1 MNQQIILI
9 MGIVKYLY
17 LSSCTFYQYSKLRN
31 ERNNSIKKILIEI
44 VAIIIC
50 AIEYAILVNKINS
63 IYINIINIMTQCLAC
78 KYFYNDTNNRL
89 IITSIL
95 IASALTHINFVIAA
109 FVENCLRMEI
119 SEIKDYNILNFILAM
134 IIATIINISMFKIK
148 RINKGLQ
155 FLKEKANNEYLDIIM
170 INISIGVIV
179 IYSLFGTYYGDV
191 TIHIL
196 ATFVI
201 LAIIMLIMTYKTI
214 ALAYKQKQLEKNLAE
229 DDEIIKQKDAEI
241 ESLSKEKFEI
251 SKVSHEFEKRIK
263 ALELK
268 ATSNM
273 NMEVS
278 EDNDLMKQI
287 NNLSKEYSKKLKQI
301 KGSDK
306 LKKTEVAEIDNMFE
320 YLQNECE
327 KSNIE
332 FYLNINCDV
341 NNMID
346 KVIAK
351 NKLET
356 LIGDL
361 GTDAI
366 HAVNM
371 SKNNYKSIVTI
382 IDKHEDIYLISMSDT
397 GVEFKIDTLLK
408 LGLEPATTHKEDGG
422 SGIGYI
428 TTFETLNETK
438 ASLIIEEKNNESE
451 NEYTKTITV
460 KFDGR
465 NEYKIISYR
474 ADEIRKKQKDSR
486 IKVENI
492 KNSDNI

>member
-1 MNQQIILI
+1 M
-9 MGIVKYLY
+9 
-17 LSSCTFYQYSKLRN
+17 
-31 ERNNSIKKILIEI
+31 E
-44 VAIIIC
+44 AI
-50 AIEYAILVNKINS
+50 
-63 IYINIINIMTQCLAC
+63 IINIMKTLYLNCFIT
-78 KYFYNDTNNRL
+78 YTFYKIREVNIEEKEQLLKVVVYIVFETIICSLLNNKISGVYL
-89 IITSIL
+89 IIISFLLQCFTCRALERFNTKSLITSVL
-95 IASALTHINFVIAA
+95 ISNAIVHINFVIAA
-109 FVENCLRMEI
+109 FTENCIRMPLGNLKE
-119 SEIKDYNILNFILAM
+119 YNILNFVLIM
-134 IIATIINISMFKIK
+134 IISTFINIAMFKIR
-148 RINKGLQ
+148 RINKGFQ
-155 FLKEKANNEYLDIIM
+155 FLKEKINNEYLDIIM
-170 INISIGVIV
+170 INISIGVIF

-191 TIHIL
+191 TIHIMV
-196 ATFVI
+196 TFLIVSVI
-201 LAIIMLIMTYKTI
+201 MIVMISKTI

-229 DDEIIKQKDAEI
+229 DDKIIKQKDAEI

-268 ATSNM
+268 AISNM

-278 EDNDLMKQI
+278 EENDLMKQI
-287 NNLSKEYSKKLKQI
+287 NNLSKEYSTKLKQI

-438 ASLIIEEKNNESE
+438 ASLIIEEKNNEAE

-465 NEYKIISYR
+465 NEYKIISYK

-486 IKVENI
+486 IIVENI

>member
-1 MNQQIILI
+1 MNQKTLIL
-9 MGIVKYLY
+9 MGIIKCIYITGC
-17 LSSCTFYQYSKLRN
+17 SFFQYTKLRN
-31 ERNNSIKKILIEI
+31 EKMINIRKNLIEI
-44 VAIIIC
+44 IATIIC
-50 AIEYAILVNKINS
+50 ILEYGVLLKKINS
-63 IYINIINIMTQCLAC
+63 LYLNIINIITQCLAC
-78 KYFYNDTNNRL
+78 KIFDNENSKS
-89 IITSIL
+89 IISSIL
-95 IASALTHINFVIAA
+95 ISNSIVYINFVIAA
-109 FVENCLRMEI
+109 FIE
-119 SEIKDYNILNFILAM
+119 NFIRMPLGNLKEHDVLNL
-134 IIATIINISMFKIK
+134 ILIIVIATFINIAMFKIK
-148 RINKGLQ
+148 RINKGFQ
-155 FLKEKANNEYLDIIM
+155 FLKEKINNEYLDIIM
-170 INISIGVIV
+170 INISIGVII
-179 IYSLFGTYYGDV
+179 IYSLFGTYYGDM
-191 TIHIL
+191 TIHL
-196 ATFVI
+196 MVTFLIVSVI
-201 LAIIMLIMTYKTI
+201 MIVMISKTI

-229 DDEIIKQKDAEI
+229 DDKIIKQKDAEI

-251 SKVSHEFEKRIK
+251 SKESHEFEKRIK

-278 EDNDLMKQI
+278 EENDLMKQI
-287 NNLSKEYSKKLKQI
+287 NNLSKEYSTKLKQI

-366 HAVNM
+366 HAVNI

-382 IDKHEDIYLISMSDT
+382 IDKQEDIYLISMSDT

>member
-1 MNQQIILI
+1 MIKEIIL
-9 MGIVKYLY
+9 MCLKYL
-17 LSSCTFYQYSKLRN
+17 
-31 ERNNSIKKILIEI
+31 
-44 VAIIIC
+44 
-50 AIEYAILVNKINS
+50 
-63 IYINIINIMTQCLAC
+63 IINIMIYVVDFKIINEDLKNKKTIVKIVISSVLTSIIYVIV
-78 KYFYNDTNNRL
+78 KKLTNNNVFPIISSYIFQILLMRL
-89 IITSIL
+89 YIYEICENIITINLLSNAIVYFLFGCGVIVDFIPHTILKINSNFINLAFILMMESIL
-95 IASALTHINFVIAA
+95 IYLVFKPKRLKKGIYSINKKT
-109 FVENCLRMEI
+109 
-119 SEIKDYNILNFILAM
+119 KDFYVD
-134 IIATIINISMFKIK
+134 IIIINISALVIL
-148 RINKGLQ
+148 I
-155 FLKEKANNEYLDIIM
+155 YLLFGNFYGNITIYIWCSLILISIIM
-170 INISIGVIV
+170 I
-179 IYSLFGTYYGDV
+179 
-191 TIHIL
+191 
-196 ATFVI
+196 
-201 LAIIMLIMTYKTI
+201 IMIYKTI

-229 DDEIIKQKDAEI
+229 DDEIIKQKDAKI

-263 ALELK
+263 ALEFK

-278 EDNDLMKQI
+278 EENDLMKQI
-287 NNLSKEYSKKLKQI
+287 NNLSKEYSTKLKQI

-341 NNMID
+341 NNMIN

-382 IDKHEDIYLISMSDT
+382 IDKQENIYLISMSDT
-397 GVEFKIDTLLK
+397 GVEFKVDTLLK

>member
-1 MNQQIILI
+1 MEDLIVIIIKTLYI
-9 MGIVKYLY
+9 NVFVLYMFYRMKDIKELETKQIVKL
-17 LSSCTFYQYSKLRN
+17 
-31 ERNNSIKKILIEI
+31 LISLI
-44 VAIIIC
+44 IGSIIC
-50 AIEYAILVNKINS
+50 CIISYNVNNAYAL
-63 IYINIINIMTQCLAC
+63 IINFFIQCLMC
-78 KYFYNDTNNRL
+78 KFVETQNKRSLVTSVL
-89 IITSIL
+89 ISN
-95 IASALTHINFVIAA
+95 AFVHINFVIAA
-109 FVENCLRMEI
+109 FIENCIRMPLENLK
-119 SEIKDYNILNFILAM
+119 EYNILNFVLIM
-134 IIATIINISMFKIK
+134 IISTFINIAMFKIR
-148 RINKGLQ
+148 RINKGFQ
-155 FLKEKANNEYLDIIM
+155 FLKEKINNEYLDIIM
-170 INISIGVIV
+170 INISIGVIF
-179 IYSLFGTYYGDV
+179 IYSLFGTYYGDM
-191 TIHIL
+191 TIHL
-196 ATFVI
+196 MVTFLIVSVI
-201 LAIIMLIMTYKTI
+201 MIVMISKTI

-229 DDEIIKQKDAEI
+229 DDEIIKQKDVEI
-241 ESLSKEKFEI
+241 DNLSKEKFEI

-268 ATSNM
+268 AISNM

-278 EDNDLMKQI
+278 EENDLMKQI
-287 NNLSKEYSKKLKQI
+287 NNLSKEYSTKLKQI

-332 FYLNINCDV
+332 IYLNINCDV

-382 IDKHEDIYLISMSDT
+382 IDKQEDIYLISMSDT

-465 NEYKIISYR
+465 NEYRIISYR
-474 ADEIRKKQKDSR
+474 ADEIRKKQKDNR
-486 IKVENI
+486 IIVE

>member
-1 MNQQIILI
+1 MEEIIMTVLKTVYIYMSVIYMFYRIRGIKNRKVIMSIVGVIIGAFLCYIINKNITNEYELI
-9 MGIVKYLY
+9 VSFFI
-17 LSSCTFYQYSKLRN
+17 QYILC
-31 ERNNSIKKILIEI
+31 KILDME
-44 VAIIIC
+44 
-50 AIEYAILVNKINS
+50 NKNA
-63 IYINIINIMTQCLAC
+63 M
-78 KYFYNDTNNRL
+78 
-89 IITSIL
+89 ITSVLLSNAIV
-95 IASALTHINFVIAA
+95 HINFVIAA
-109 FVENCLRMEI
+109 FIENCIRMLLGNLKEY
-119 SEIKDYNILNFILAM
+119 DILNLIL
-134 IIATIINISMFKIK
+134 IIAIATFINIAMFKIR
-148 RINKGLQ
+148 RINKGFQ
-155 FLKEKANNEYLDIIM
+155 FLKEKINNEYLDIIM
-170 INISIGVIV
+170 INISIGVIF

-191 TIHIL
+191 TIHIMV
-196 ATFVI
+196 TFLIVS
-201 LAIIMLIMTYKTI
+201 LIMIVMISKTI

-229 DDEIIKQKDAEI
+229 DDEIIKQKDAKI

-263 ALELK
+263 ALEFK

-273 NMEVS
+273 NMEIS
-278 EDNDLMKQI
+278 EENDLMKQI
-287 NNLSKEYSKKLKQI
+287 NNLSKEYSTKLKQI

-382 IDKHEDIYLISMSDT
+382 IDKKEDIYSISMSDT
-397 GVEFKIDTLLK
+397 GVEFKVDTLLK

>member
-1 MNQQIILI
+1 MEKAVIISIMKNIYINAAVIYMFYKIRGIKRIKLKSWQIIILI
-9 MGIVKYLY
+9 IGILVGAVCSFFINK
-17 LSSCTFYQYSKLRN
+17 N
-31 ERNNSIKKILIEI
+31 VNNSY
-44 VAIIIC
+44 AIIVSFIIQCIIC
-50 AIEYAILVNKINS
+50 KIIDKDNSKSIIMSVMVSSAII
-63 IYINIINIMTQCLAC
+63 
-78 KYFYNDTNNRL
+78 R
-89 IITSIL
+89 
-95 IASALTHINFVIAA
+95 INFVIAA
-109 FVENCLRMEI
+109 VVENFIRVLLRLKDFDVLNLILIIII
-119 SEIKDYNILNFILAM
+119 SAIFNIN
-134 IIATIINISMFKIK
+134 MFRIK

-155 FLKEKANNEYLDIIM
+155 FLKEKINNEYLGIII
-170 INISIGVIV
+170 INMSVFVIFA
-179 IYSLFGTYYGDV
+179 YSLFGQYNTE
-191 TIHIL
+191 TSIHIMV
-196 ATFVI
+196 TFAIVS
-201 LAIIMLIMTYKTI
+201 IIMLAMTSKTI

-278 EDNDLMKQI
+278 EENDLMKQI
-287 NNLSKEYSKKLKQI
+287 NNLSKEYSTKLKQI

-382 IDKHEDIYLISMSDT
+382 IDKQEDIYLISMSDT

-486 IKVENI
+486 IIVENI

>member
-1 MNQQIILI
+1 MKIFFDLILI
-9 MGIVKYLY
+9 KSLY
-17 LSSCTFYQYSKLRN
+17 MNIFTFYVFIKLRN
-31 ERNNSIKKILIEI
+31 EKNIGFKEILIM
-44 VAIIIC
+44 AISAIMGVGVYIIFN
-50 AIEYAILVNKINS
+50 NKINN
-63 IYINIINIMTQCLAC
+63 IYILVIN
-78 KYFYNDTNNRL
+78 L
-89 IITSIL
+89 IIQCITCKKVFVNNSKSIITTVL
-95 IASALTHINFVIAA
+95 ISSAIVHINFVIAA
-109 FVENCLRMEI
+109 FTENCIRMPLGNLKE
-119 SEIKDYNILNFILAM
+119 YNILNFVLIM
-134 IIATIINISMFKIK
+134 IISTFINIAMFKIR
-148 RINKGLQ
+148 RINKGFQ
-155 FLKEKANNEYLDIIM
+155 FLKEKINNEYLDIIM
-170 INISIGVIV
+170 INISIGVIF

-191 TIHIL
+191 TIHIMI
-196 ATFVI
+196 TFLIVSVI
-201 LAIIMLIMTYKTI
+201 MIVMISKTI

-241 ESLSKEKFEI
+241 ETLSKEKFEI

-278 EDNDLMKQI
+278 EENDLMKQI
-287 NNLSKEYSKKLKQI
+287 NNLSKEYSTKLKQI

-382 IDKHEDIYLISMSDT
+382 IDKQEDIYLISMSDT

-486 IKVENI
+486 IIVENI
-492 KNSDNI
+492 KNSDNT

>member
-1 MNQQIILI
+1 MEDITMTIIKTIYVNMSVIYMFYKIRGISNVETRQAVKTVIGIIVGATICFITNRYASSYYKLFIGIIAQCFICNVLEENNKKSIIL
-9 MGIVKYLY
+9 
-17 LSSCTFYQYSKLRN
+17 ST
-31 ERNNSIKKILIEI
+31 LI
-44 VAIIIC
+44 
-50 AIEYAILVNKINS
+50 S
-63 IYINIINIMTQCLAC
+63 
-78 KYFYNDTNNRL
+78 
-89 IITSIL
+89 
-95 IASALTHINFVIAA
+95 SALIHINFVIAMFIEGA
-109 FVENCLRMEI
+109 
-119 SEIKDYNILNFILAM
+119 IKRIVFRANDYGIIDLTI
-134 IIATIINISMFKIK
+134 IIAIATFINIAMFKIR
-148 RINKGLQ
+148 RINKGFQ
-155 FLKEKANNEYLDIIM
+155 FLKEKINNEYLDIIM
-170 INISIGVIV
+170 INISIGVIF

-191 TIHIL
+191 TIHIMI
-196 ATFVI
+196 TFLIVSVI
-201 LAIIMLIMTYKTI
+201 MIVMISKTI

-268 ATSNM
+268 AISNM

-278 EDNDLMKQI
+278 EENDLMKQI
-287 NNLSKEYSKKLKQI
+287 NNLSKEYSTKLKQI

-486 IKVENI
+486 IIVENI

>member
-1 MNQQIILI
+1 MEEIIMTVLKTVYIYMSVIYMFYRIRGIKNRKVIMSIVGVIIGAFLCYIINKNITNEYELI
-9 MGIVKYLY
+9 VSFFI
-17 LSSCTFYQYSKLRN
+17 QYILC
-31 ERNNSIKKILIEI
+31 KILDME
-44 VAIIIC
+44 
-50 AIEYAILVNKINS
+50 NKNA
-63 IYINIINIMTQCLAC
+63 M
-78 KYFYNDTNNRL
+78 
-89 IITSIL
+89 ITSVLLSNAIV
-95 IASALTHINFVIAA
+95 HINFVIAA
-109 FVENCLRMEI
+109 FIENCIRMLLGNLKEY
-119 SEIKDYNILNFILAM
+119 DILNLIL
-134 IIATIINISMFKIK
+134 IIAIATFINIAMFKIR
-148 RINKGLQ
+148 RINKGFQ
-155 FLKEKANNEYLDIIM
+155 FLKEKINNEYLDIIM
-170 INISIGVIV
+170 INISIGVIF

-191 TIHIL
+191 TIHIMV
-196 ATFVI
+196 TFLIVSVI
-201 LAIIMLIMTYKTI
+201 MIVMISKTI
-214 ALAYKQKQLEKNLAE
+214 SLAYKQKQLEKNLAE

-263 ALELK
+263 ALEFK

-287 NNLSKEYSKKLKQI
+287 NNLSKEYSTKLKQI

-382 IDKHEDIYLISMSDT
+382 IDKQENIYLISMSDT

>member
-1 MNQQIILI
+1 
-9 MGIVKYLY
+9 
-17 LSSCTFYQYSKLRN
+17 
-31 ERNNSIKKILIEI
+31 
-44 VAIIIC
+44 
-50 AIEYAILVNKINS
+50 
-63 IYINIINIMTQCLAC
+63 
-78 KYFYNDTNNRL
+78 
-89 IITSIL
+89 
-95 IASALTHINFVIAA
+95 
-109 FVENCLRMEI
+109 
-119 SEIKDYNILNFILAM
+119 
-134 IIATIINISMFKIK
+134 
-148 RINKGLQ
+148 
-155 FLKEKANNEYLDIIM
+155 
-170 INISIGVIV
+170 
-179 IYSLFGTYYGDV
+179 
-191 TIHIL
+191 
-196 ATFVI
+196 
-201 LAIIMLIMTYKTI
+201 
-214 ALAYKQKQLEKNLAE
+214 
-229 DDEIIKQKDAEI
+229 
-241 ESLSKEKFEI
+241 
-251 SKVSHEFEKRIK
+251 
-263 ALELK
+263 
-268 ATSNM
+268 
-273 NMEVS
+273 
-278 EDNDLMKQI
+278 
-287 NNLSKEYSKKLKQI
+287 
-301 KGSDK
+301 
-306 LKKTEVAEIDNMFE
+306 MFE

-382 IDKHEDIYLISMSDT
+382 IDKQEDIYLIAMSDT
-397 GVEFKIDTLLK
+397 GVEFKVDTLLK

>member
-1 MNQQIILI
+1 MESIIMTI
-9 MGIVKYLY
+9 
-17 LSSCTFYQYSKLRN
+17 
-31 ERNNSIKKILIEI
+31 IKT
-44 VAIIIC
+44 
-50 AIEYAILVNKINS
+50 
-63 IYINIINIMTQCLAC
+63 IYINTSVMYMFYKIRGIDKLENKQSIKVIIGIIIGTIICFIANKYISGYYGLFIGIIAQCFIARIIENERKESVIMSV
-78 KYFYNDTNNRL
+78 L
-89 IITSIL
+89 IS
-95 IASALTHINFVIAA
+95 SAIVHMNFVIAA
-109 FVENCLRMEI
+109 FIESLIRTLIINLKEYNTLNLLLIIII
-119 SEIKDYNILNFILAM
+119 S
-134 IIATIINISMFKIK
+134 TIINIQMFKIK
-148 RINKGLQ
+148 RINKGFQ
-155 FLKEKANNEYLDIIM
+155 FLKEKINNEYLGIIVTNICIFVIFAYFLFGKYNTETAIQIMVTFALVSVIM
-170 INISIGVIV
+170 IVMIS
-179 IYSLFGTYYGDV
+179 
-191 TIHIL
+191 
-196 ATFVI
+196 
-201 LAIIMLIMTYKTI
+201 KTI

-229 DDEIIKQKDAEI
+229 DDKIIKQKDAEI

-268 ATSNM
+268 AISNM

-278 EDNDLMKQI
+278 EENDLMKQI
-287 NNLSKEYSKKLKQI
+287 NNLSKEYSTKLKQI

-306 LKKTEVAEIDNMFE
+306 LKKTEVDEIDNMFE

-382 IDKHEDIYLISMSDT
+382 IDKQEDIYLISMSDT

-474 ADEIRKKQKDSR
+474 ADEIRKKQRDSR

>member
-1 MNQQIILI
+1 MKQETIIL
-9 MGIVKYLY
+9 MGIIKYLY
-17 LSSCTFYQYSKLRN
+17 LSSCSFYQYSKLRN
-31 ERNNSIKKILIEI
+31 EKIFEVRKILIEI
-44 VAIIIC
+44 FATIIC
-50 AIEYAILVNKINS
+50 VIEYLLLINKINGL
-63 IYINIINIMTQCLAC
+63 YINIINMITQCIAC
-78 KYFYNDTNNRL
+78 KYFYNENNKS

-95 IASALTHINFVIAA
+95 ISNALTNIIFV
-109 FVENCLRMEI
+109 
-119 SEIKDYNILNFILAM
+119 
-134 IIATIINISMFKIK
+134 ISMFIETAVKRFFTFDWDYGIVDLLIIVVIGIVINIAMFKIR
-148 RINKGLQ
+148 RINKGFQ
-155 FLKEKANNEYLDIIM
+155 FLKEKINNEYLDIIM
-170 INISIGVIV
+170 INISIGVIF
-179 IYSLFGTYYGDV
+179 IYSLFGTYYGDL
-191 TIHIL
+191 TIHIMI
-196 ATFVI
+196 TFLIVSVI
-201 LAIIMLIMTYKTI
+201 MIVMISKTI

-229 DDEIIKQKDAEI
+229 DDKIIKQKDAEI

-278 EDNDLMKQI
+278 EENDLMKQI
-287 NNLSKEYSKKLKQI
+287 NNLSKEYSTKLKQI

-366 HAVNM
+366 HAVTM

-382 IDKHEDIYLISMSDT
+382 IDKQEDIYLISMSDT

-451 NEYTKTITV
+451 NEYTKTITI

-486 IKVENI
+486 IIVENI